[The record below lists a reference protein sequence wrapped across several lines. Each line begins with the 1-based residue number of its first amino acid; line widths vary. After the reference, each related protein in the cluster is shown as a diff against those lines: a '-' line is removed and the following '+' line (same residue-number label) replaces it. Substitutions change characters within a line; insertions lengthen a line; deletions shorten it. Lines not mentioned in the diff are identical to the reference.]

1 MTEADPVAPLMR
13 RPAILAPVRR
23 AAGRGVAELL
33 VSFGTLGA
41 PWTFLYRR
49 PRMNEDPDKRRER
62 EFDTITFVLAGV
74 LSAVVL
80 GAVGYGI
87 VKSSRGTAN
96 LPPLTAGSQV
106 PGPPERPVST
116 TGSR

>member
-1 MTEADPVAPLMR
+1 
-13 RPAILAPVRR
+13 
-23 AAGRGVAELL
+23 
-33 VSFGTLGA
+33 
-41 PWTFLYRR
+41 
-49 PRMNEDPDKRRER
+49 MNKEDPDKRRER

-96 LPPLTAGSQV
+96 VPSLTAGPQT
-106 PGPPERPVST
+106 PGSPKAPVST